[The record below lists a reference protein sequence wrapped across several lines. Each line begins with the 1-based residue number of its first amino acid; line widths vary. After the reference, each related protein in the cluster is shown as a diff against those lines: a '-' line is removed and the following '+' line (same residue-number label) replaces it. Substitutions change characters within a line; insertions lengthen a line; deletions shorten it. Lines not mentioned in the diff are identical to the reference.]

1 MASEEPFSS
10 EAKAQRYDQS
20 LRKDLSTFDLLM
32 LVIGSV
38 LGGSWL
44 FGAFYSAIYV
54 GPASILSWII
64 GGILLIFVALV
75 WAEVGSLF
83 PKSGGL
89 VRIPQYTG
97 GTFASFIMGW
107 AYLLGIITVAPTET
121 LGAVQYLSSF
131 IPGIFV
137 KGTITLKGG
146 LLTFA
151 LLTLFFFLNYF
162 GVKLFGKVNDVFGV
176 WKLIIP
182 TLAVLLLIA
191 FYPHPSNISSLPNGF
206 EPYGLSPVFLAVS
219 AGGIVYSYLGFREG
233 IDYAGET
240 KNPEKAIPISTVGGL
255 VLMMLLYLLIQI
267 AFILGID
274 WKALGI
280 PPGSW
285 SSLSSTVLS
294 NGPFFEIFKLSG
306 IGILIAFTVVLII
319 DAIVS
324 PSGCSI
330 ITTGVASRTFYGL
343 AADGHLPEFFLK
355 LNRWGVPWISLI
367 ASWLLGTLFII
378 PYPTWQ
384 LLSTFISSA
393 TVIAYLGGM
402 PALASL
408 RKFVPEVKRTF
419 KVPFA
424 SFITPIAFVV
434 SVLLIYW
441 TPFNVLYGTIA
452 ITLSGVP
459 LYFVYTAKRYRI
471 NETIA
476 IITSVIYVSLITF
489 FTYYLAYEK
498 IALPYQNGITSQYL
512 FLSSF
517 IIYLTAVTLILTSYI
532 AINYRSLN
540 SIGKKHVRS
549 GVWIVVL
556 LLTLLTISFFGP
568 YGPLARP
575 LISFPYD
582 NFVAAAT
589 GLAFYYWSIRSAF
602 YTEDLTMLIKQLIK
616 Q

>member
-1 MASEEPFSS
+1 MASEFSS

-20 LRKDLSTFDLLM
+20 LRKELSTFDLLM

-64 GGILLIFVALV
+64 GGVLLIFVALV

-121 LGAVQYLSSF
+121 LGAVQYISSF

-137 KGTITLKGG
+137 NGVITIKGG
-146 LLTFA
+146 ILTFA

-162 GVKLFGKVNDVFGV
+162 GVKLFGKVNDAFGV

-219 AGGIVYSYLGFREG
+219 AGGIIYSYLGFREG

-240 KNPEKAIPISTVGGL
+240 KNPEKAIPLSTIGGL
-255 VLMMLLYLLIQI
+255 VLMMVLYVLIQI

-274 WKALGI
+274 WSALGI

-306 IGILIAFTVVLII
+306 IVILAAFTVVLII

-355 LNRWGVPWISLI
+355 LNRWRIPWISLI
-367 ASWLLGTLFII
+367 ASWLLGALFII

-402 PALASL
+402 PALIAL
-408 RKFVPEVKRTF
+408 RKFVPEVKRKF
-419 KVPFA
+419 SVPFA
-424 SFITPIAFVV
+424 NIITPIAFTV

-441 TPFNVLYGTIA
+441 TPFTVLYGTIA
-452 ITLSGVP
+452 VILSGISI
-459 LYFVYTAKRYRI
+459 YFIYTAKRYKI
-471 NETIA
+471 NEIIA
-476 IITSVIYVSLITF
+476 TVTSIIYVLLMAF
-489 FTYYLAYEK
+489 FTYYFVYEK
-498 IALPYQNGITSQYL
+498 IALPFQNGITNQHQ
-512 FLSSF
+512 FLTSF
-517 IIYLTAVTLILTSYI
+517 AIYLTVITLMLTSYL
-532 AINYRSLN
+532 AINYHSLN
-540 SIGKKHVRS
+540 DYGKKHIRS
-549 GVWIVVL
+549 GVWIAVL
-556 LLTLLTISFFGP
+556 LLVLLLISFLGP
-568 YGPLARP
+568 YGPLAQP
-575 LISFPYD
+575 LIAFPYD
-582 NFVAAAT
+582 NFVAVAI
-589 GLAFYYWSIRSAF
+589 GLVFYYWSIRSAF
-602 YTEDLTMLIKQLIK
+602 YTEDLAILIKSFSK

>member
-1 MASEEPFSS
+1 MASEEHFSS
-10 EAKAQRYDQS
+10 ETKAQKYDQG

-137 KGTITLKGG
+137 NGTVTLKGG
-146 LLTFA
+146 LLTFV
-151 LLTLFFFLNYF
+151 LLTVFFFLNYF
-162 GVKLFGKVNDVFGV
+162 GVKLFGKVNDAFGV

-182 TLAVLLLIA
+182 TLAVLLLIV
-191 FYPHPSNISSLPNGF
+191 FYPHPSNIGSLPNGF

-240 KNPEKAIPISTVGGL
+240 KNPEKAIPLSTVGGL
-255 VLMMLLYLLIQI
+255 VVMLLLYLLIQI
-267 AFILGID
+267 AFILGVD

-280 PPGSW
+280 LPGSW

-294 NGPFFEIFKLSG
+294 KGPFFEIFKLSG
-306 IGILIAFTVVLII
+306 IGILVAFTVVLII

-355 LNRWGVPWISLI
+355 LNRWGIPWISLV
-367 ASWLLGTLFII
+367 ASWLLGALFII

-408 RKFVPEVKRTF
+408 RKFVPEAKRVF

-424 SFITPIAFVV
+424 SVITPIAFTV

-452 ITLSGVP
+452 ITLSGIP
-459 LYFVYTAKRYRI
+459 LYFIYTAKRYKI
-471 NETIA
+471 NEISAVIA
-476 IITSVIYVSLITF
+476 SVIYVLLTAF
-489 FTYYLAYEK
+489 FTYYFIYEK
-498 IALPYQNGITSQYL
+498 IALPYQNGITNKYQ

-540 SIGKKHVRS
+540 DLGKKHVRS

-556 LLTLLTISFFGP
+556 LITLLTISFLGP
-568 YGPLARP
+568 YGPLAQP

-582 NFVAAAT
+582 NFVAAAI
-589 GLAFYYWSIRSAF
+589 GLIFYYWSIRSAF
-602 YTEDLTMLIKQLIK
+602 YTEDLASLIKQFSK